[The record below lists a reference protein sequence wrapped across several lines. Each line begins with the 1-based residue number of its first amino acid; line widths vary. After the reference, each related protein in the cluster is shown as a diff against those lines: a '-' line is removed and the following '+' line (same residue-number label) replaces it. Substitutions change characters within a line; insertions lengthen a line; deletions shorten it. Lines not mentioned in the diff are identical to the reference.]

1 MKTIHVTASRSYD
14 VCIGPGLLA
23 SCGARIAAVTGRCI
37 AALVTES
44 TVAPLYAAKVRVSLE
59 AAGFRVEQFVF
70 PAGEASKNL
79 EVYGRVLAFLA
90 EKRLTRGDILVALGG
105 GVVGDLGG
113 FAAATYQRGI
123 RFVQLPTTLLSA
135 VDSSVGGKTA
145 VDLPVGKNMV
155 GCFYQPS
162 LVLCDPETLTTLP
175 ETVFQDGCAEVVKCA
190 VLSGEDFFASL
201 ERTPIRDQ
209 VEDVIARCVTL
220 KRDVV
225 AEDEFDTGA
234 RRLLNLGHSVGHAIE
249 LCSAYTVSHGS
260 AVARGLAIIA
270 AAAAGK
276 GYCTLETASRVKA
289 LLERHGL
296 ATASPFDAQSLFA
309 ASFADKKREGDKLR
323 LVVPYAIGD
332 CRVET
337 IPAADMLSWIRAGGV
352 A

>member
-1 MKTIHVTASRSYD
+1 MCVA
-14 VCIGPGLLA
+14 PGLLA
-23 SCGARIAAVTGRCI
+23 ASGERIAAVTGRCI

-44 TVAPLYAAKVRVSLE
+44 TVAPLYAGKVRASLE
-59 AAGFRVEQFVF
+59 RAGFRVEQFVF
-70 PAGEASKNL
+70 PAGETSKNL
-79 EVYGRVLAFLA
+79 DVYGQLLAFLA
-90 EKRLTRGDILVALGG
+90 DKRLTRGDILVALGG
-105 GVVGDLGG
+105 GVTGDLGG

-145 VDLPVGKNMV
+145 VDLPAGKNLV
-155 GCFYQPS
+155 GSFYQPS
-162 LVLCDPETLTTLP
+162 LVLCDPEALETLP
-175 ETVFQDGCAEVVKCA
+175 ETVFRDGCAEVIKCA

-201 ERTPIRDQ
+201 ERTPIRNQ

-270 AAAAGK
+270 AASARK
-276 GYCTLETASRVKA
+276 GYCTQETAARIKA

-296 ATASPFDAQSLFA
+296 ATASPYDARALFE
-309 ASFADKKREGDKLR
+309 ASFADKKREGDTLR
-323 LVVPYAIGD
+323 LVVPYAMGD

-337 IPAADMLSWIRAGGV
+337 IPVADMLSWIHAGGV